1 MQTTPSPY
9 RPIPIFP
16 QTSEAAVLLWNQL
29 HSPTRLPA
37 KISLVALWPRVW
49 CLPVRLL
56 QTPLRRASHSRD
68 DPVIG
73 GRCRGRGWHAGVTAR
88 TAVAAERW
96 PLSPAMMDDSDL
108 FSRRRRPTQLLRLL
122 DSFANEART
131 RGSIQ
136 QNSCSRSTQNMAGI
150 KNDSL
155 RIEFFV
161 FFLVFL

>member
-1 MQTTPSPY
+1 MQPTPPY

-16 QTSEAAVLLWNQL
+16 QTGEAAVLLWNQL
-29 HSPTRLPA
+29 QSPTRLPA

-96 PLSPAMMDDSDL
+96 PLSPAMMDESDL
-108 FSRRRRPTQLLRLL
+108 FSRRRRPTQLLRML
-122 DSFANEART
+122 DSRKRGQDARLDT
-131 RGSIQ
+131 TKQ
-136 QNSCSRSTQNMAGI
+136 LL
-150 KNDSL
+150 SL
-155 RIEFFV
+155 DTKHGWN
-161 FFLVFL
+161 